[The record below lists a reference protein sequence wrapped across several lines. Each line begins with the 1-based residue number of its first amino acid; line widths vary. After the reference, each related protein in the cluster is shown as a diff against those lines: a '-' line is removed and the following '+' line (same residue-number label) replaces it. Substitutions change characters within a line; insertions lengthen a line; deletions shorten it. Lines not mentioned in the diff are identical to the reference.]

1 MTNSVLNSPVNR
13 LARFHTKMK
22 SVHFCL
28 SFCML
33 LLNGDAIGNE
43 QLCAQQTWRITLESV
58 ATESGDPSED
68 AVLWDGIANL
78 GFWAGN
84 DGLNLDNGY
93 LSSARTDSVQFN
105 LMGMDISDTGGAP

>member
-1 MTNSVLNSPVNR
+1 
-13 LARFHTKMK
+13 MK